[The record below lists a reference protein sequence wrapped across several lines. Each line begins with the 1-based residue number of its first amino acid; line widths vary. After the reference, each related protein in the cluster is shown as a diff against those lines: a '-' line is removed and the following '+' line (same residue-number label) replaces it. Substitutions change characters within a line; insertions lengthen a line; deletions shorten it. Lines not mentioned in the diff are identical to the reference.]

1 MAVIEKFARQET
13 QMAGTVVSTGPRRD
27 LFGDIAVAKCMLTW
41 SQVRD
46 ILKKQVTYRDRGIV
60 IRIGELAIEMGFL
73 NAANVTEIITE
84 QRARRKEN
92 GHKTPSPTK
101 SDLQDW
107 QDSSDQPYIL
117 GKYELH
123 KRLGGVMGI
132 VFKGLDTQTKRV
144 VAIKVLPRSLAQ
156 DPSFVE
162 RFKRE
167 VRASSSLCHPNIIGV
182 FDSGV
187 INSVFFLAMEY
198 VEGETLIK
206 RLHREKALS
215 ERDTMVMALGVARAL
230 EHAHSQ
236 GLLHRDV
243 KPENIMISTSGQIKL
258 ADLGLALFLQDAL
271 RITQEGIAVGTPHYI
286 SPEQA
291 RALRTTDHRSDI
303 YSLGA
308 TMFHA
313 VTGRLPYEGENGA
326 EVMKRHV
333 FEPAPN
339 PQDVKPSI
347 SNDMAGMILKMMAK
361 DPAQRYQTAT
371 EVAAVLEYLLSK

>member
-1 MAVIEKFARQET
+1 MAAMDKYSKQVT
-13 QMAGTVVSTGPRRD
+13 QMAGTANGPRRD
-27 LFGDIAVAKCMLTW
+27 LFGDIAVAKCLLTW

-46 ILKKQVTYRDRGIV
+46 ILKKQVQYRERGIV
-60 IRIGELAIEMGFL
+60 IRVGELAIEMGFL
-73 NAANVTEIITE
+73 NAGNVTDIITE
-84 QRARRKEN
+84 QRSRRK
-92 GHKTPSPTK
+92 GTDVKTTAPST
-101 SDLQDW
+101 DLQEW

-117 GKYELH
+117 GPYELH

-132 VFKGLDTQTKRV
+132 VFKGIETATQKV

-167 VRASSSLCHPNIIGV
+167 VRASSALCHPNIISV

-187 INSVFFLAMEY
+187 INSVFYLAMEY

-206 RLHREKALS
+206 RLHREKVLA
-215 ERDTMVMALGVARAL
+215 ERDVLIMALGVARAL
-230 EHAHSQ
+230 EHAHAQ

-243 KPENIMISTSGQIKL
+243 KPENIMISTNGQIKL
-258 ADLGLALFLQDAL
+258 ADLGLALFIQDAL
-271 RITQEGIAVGTPHYI
+271 RITSEGIAVGTPHYI

-291 RALRTTDHRSDI
+291 RALRTTDHRSDL

-313 VTGRLPYEGENGA
+313 VTGRLPYEGDNGA

-339 PQDVKPSI
+339 PQDVNPAV
-347 SNDMAGMILKMMAK
+347 SNDTAGMILKLMAK